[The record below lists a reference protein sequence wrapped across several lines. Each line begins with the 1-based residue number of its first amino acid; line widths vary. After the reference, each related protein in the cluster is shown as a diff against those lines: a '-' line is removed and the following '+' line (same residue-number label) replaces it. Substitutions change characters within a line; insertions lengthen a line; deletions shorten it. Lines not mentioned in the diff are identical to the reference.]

1 MSNKYK
7 PHLQIL
13 PEDDAN
19 RELVTGFLLEPRVQQ
34 RNIQVLKPAGGW
46 MKVIESIESCGLA
59 TTPERRLLLLI
70 DFDDD
75 IERRMVLV
83 RERIPVELQD
93 RIFVLG
99 TASEPERL
107 RVALGSALENI
118 GQQAAKACA
127 DGDGQF
133 WDHPL
138 VQHNRVEVNRLNQ
151 EARHFLLVP

>member
-19 RELVTGFLLEPRVQQ
+19 REFVTGFLLEPRVQE
-34 RNIQVLKPAGGW
+34 RNIHVLKPAGGW
-46 MKVIESIESCGLA
+46 MKVLESIESCGLA
-59 TTPERRLLLLI
+59 MTPERRLLLLI

-75 IERRMVLV
+75 IERRMELV
-83 RERIPVELQD
+83 RERIPADLQD

-107 RVALGSALENI
+107 RVALGRALEDI
-118 GQQAAKACA
+118 GQQAAKECA

-133 WDHPL
+133 WNHPL
-138 VQHNRVEVNRLNQ
+138 VQHNRAEVNRLNQ
-151 EARHFLLVP
+151 EVRQFLLAP